1 MLSLILITW
10 CLWGSRWCFRSKR
23 FFYLIYLIK
32 KNSLWYAKP
41 TCLCSKA
48 KRNLNVIVR
57 SHAVFYCI
65 FIGMYIFIY
74 IYQCFRK
81 QRGLRMWLTFAD
93 KREGRVRSYLNSPY
107 VILQWTR
114 GLNQSK
120 CPFDALWS
128 TPYNMFLLMIIIT
141 FFLINL

>member
-1 MLSLILITW
+1 MICQAYLSMLKSKTKFECYCSL
-10 CLWGSRWCFRSKR
+10 SRGVLL
-23 FFYLIYLIK
+23 Y
-32 KNSLWYAKP
+32 
-41 TCLCSKA
+41 
-48 KRNLNVIVR
+48 
-57 SHAVFYCI
+57 